1 MDSISDLPRMKLLG
15 RKAISEPDI
24 SMTLRMAMMVSIK
37 LSWNRS
43 TISEMSYSFLL
54 LHAAVF
60 DRRSREARLTGTH
73 DLKQILLFELLK
85 YSWESVKQ
93 Y

>member
-1 MDSISDLPRMKLLG
+1 
-15 RKAISEPDI
+15 
-24 SMTLRMAMMVSIK
+24 
-37 LSWNRS
+37 
-43 TISEMSYSFLL
+43 MSYSFPL

-85 YSWESVKQ
+85 YGWKSTKQSRWQPESLTALDLDKLIADEERE
-93 Y
+93 